1 MANRP
6 VSEMRL
12 PPHLAHLLAAR
23 RLATAKVSPGTPA
36 APLALSVGKPYP
48 SSDRGANRRAAGGP
62 SRPLLPVQ
70 DVLSLPEVELMAVLD
85 AGLPTAR
92 AAIAHV
98 SEDACPPCQTALA
111 LLEGRVRLGGGGLL
125 ATTLCGL
132 DDALGGGIP
141 VGKLTEVVGPSG
153 IGKTQFCLKLAL
165 LAVLPECYGGFNGRV
180 VYIDTESKFSSR
192 RMIEIGKTS
201 FPQIFRQ
208 ESLAQKMAG
217 RILVIRPT
225 SLADFTKSLEQMK
238 VTLLQHD
245 VKLLIVDSMAALML
259 LENENATTGFRQ
271 HPLRWALSFLKSIA
285 EFSRIPVIVTNQVR
299 SQSNDGG
306 YHFSFEGDREN
317 GINSAERLDSHLVAA
332 LGIQWAHAVTIRLV
346 FESHSG
352 HRFIKV
358 AKSPMSPAVAF
369 PFTVEPSGIKLLS
382 DEGIDVTGPEITSI
396 RCQGQNVL
404 A

>member
-1 MANRP
+1 MANMP

-23 RLATAKVSPGTPA
+23 RLDTAK
-36 APLALSVGKPYP
+36 
-48 SSDRGANRRAAGGP
+48 
-62 SRPLLPVQ
+62 

-92 AAIAHV
+92 AAVAHV
-98 SEDACPPCQTALA
+98 SEAACPPCQTALA
-111 LLEGRVRLGGGGLL
+111 LLEERVRLGGGGRL

-132 DDALGGGIP
+132 DEALGGGIP
-141 VGKLTEVVGPSG
+141 MGKLTEVVGPSG
-153 IGKTQFCLKLAL
+153 IGKTQFCLKVAL
-165 LAVLPECYGGFNGRV
+165 LGALPEYYGGLDGRV
-180 VYIDTESKFSSR
+180 LYIDTESKFSSR
-192 RMIEIGKTS
+192 RMIEIGQKS
-201 FPQIFRQ
+201 FPQVFRQ
-208 ESLAQKMAG
+208 EGLAQKMAG
-217 RILVIRPT
+217 RILVTRPT

-245 VKLLIVDSMAALML
+245 VKLLIVDSMAALTS
-259 LENENATTGFRQ
+259 LENERATGFRQ

-285 EFSRIPVIVTNQVR
+285 EFSRIPVVVTNQVR
-299 SQSNDGG
+299 SQSNVDG
-306 YHFSFEGDREN
+306 YHFSFEVDRKDGDN
-317 GINSAERLDSHLVAA
+317 CTGGFDSHLVAA
-332 LGIQWAHAVTIRLV
+332 LGIQWAHAVTVRLV

-369 PFTVEPSGIKLLS
+369 PFVVETSGITLLS

-396 RCQGQNVL
+396 RCQGKNVL
-404 A
+404 AQ